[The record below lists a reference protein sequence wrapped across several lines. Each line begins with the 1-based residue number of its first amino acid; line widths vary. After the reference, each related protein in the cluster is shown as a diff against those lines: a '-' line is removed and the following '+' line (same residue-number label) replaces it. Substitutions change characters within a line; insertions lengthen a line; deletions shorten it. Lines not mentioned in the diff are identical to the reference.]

1 MSPVKSKTKKSL
13 RNILRNY
20 IKNTNRT
27 EIKKSGYFVGNGR
40 GNGKKYFYE
49 NRFPFRCIQACLEFA
64 AQLGQIADDTLEAVE
79 RRRILENEKRKE
91 LLEKGITVYGLSNF
105 SVPAYIQYE
114 LTRFRLDFV
123 AEKALIKRS
132 YNYSMITSKD
142 MVSFWNEHR
151 ELFTRYQGDSFS
163 YDEVAMV
170 IRKRIREKEYEQEIQ
185 NILRKQ
191 H

>member
-1 MSPVKSKTKKSL
+1 M
-13 RNILRNY
+13 
-20 IKNTNRT
+20 TN
-27 EIKKSGYFVGNGR
+27 
-40 GNGKKYFYE
+40 KYGFMNEEEMKYV
-49 NRFPFRCIQACLEFA
+49 QACLEFA
-64 AQLGQIADDTLEAVE
+64 VQLGQIADGSLEAAE

-91 LLEKGITVYGLSNF
+91 LLEQGITVYGLSNF

-123 AEKALIKRS
+123 SEKPLIKRS
-132 YNYSMITSKD
+132 YNYSTITSKD
-142 MVSFWNEHR
+142 MVSFWIGHR

-163 YDEVAMV
+163 YDEVATV
-170 IRKRIREKEYEQEIQ
+170 IKKRIREKEYEQEIQ

>member
-1 MSPVKSKTKKSL
+1 M
-13 RNILRNY
+13 
-20 IKNTNRT
+20 
-27 EIKKSGYFVGNGR
+27 
-40 GNGKKYFYE
+40 
-49 NRFPFRCIQACLEFA
+49 
-64 AQLGQIADDTLEAVE
+64 
-79 RRRILENEKRKE
+79 
-91 LLEKGITVYGLSNF
+91 
-105 SVPAYIQYE
+105 
-114 LTRFRLDFV
+114 
-123 AEKALIKRS
+123 IKRS

>member
-1 MSPVKSKTKKSL
+1 ML
-13 RNILRNY
+13 NNY
-20 IKNTNRT
+20 DFMNDDEMN
-27 EIKKSGYFVGNGR
+27 Y
-40 GNGKKYFYE
+40 
-49 NRFPFRCIQACLEFA
+49 IQACLEFA
-64 AQLGQIADDTLEAVE
+64 AQLGQISDDTLEAVE
-79 RRRILENEKRKE
+79 RRRILEN
-91 LLEKGITVYGLSNF
+91 
-105 SVPAYIQYE
+105 AYIQYE

>member
-1 MSPVKSKTKKSL
+1 ML
-13 RNILRNY
+13 NNY
-20 IKNTNRT
+20 DFMNDDEMN
-27 EIKKSGYFVGNGR
+27 Y
-40 GNGKKYFYE
+40 
-49 NRFPFRCIQACLEFA
+49 IQACLEFA
-64 AQLGQIADDTLEAVE
+64 AQLGQIADDTLEAVD

-185 NILRKQ
+185 NILRKR

>member
-1 MSPVKSKTKKSL
+1 MSGIF
-13 RNILRNY
+13 ILRK
-20 IKNTNRT
+20 IKNTL
-27 EIKKSGYFVGNGR
+27 ILPSQ
-40 GNGKKYFYE
+40 YFYRYCRKRNSAE
-49 NRFPFRCIQACLEFA
+49 PDSATRDNYIQACLEFA

-142 MVSFWNEHR
+142 MISFWNEHR

>member
-1 MSPVKSKTKKSL
+1 MM
-13 RNILRNY
+13 NDYNFM
-20 IKNTNRT
+20 N
-27 EIKKSGYFVGNGR
+27 EEEM
-40 GNGKKYFYE
+40 KYV
-49 NRFPFRCIQACLEFA
+49 QACLGFA
-64 AQLGQIADDTLEAVE
+64 VQLGQIADESLEAVE

-123 AEKALIKRS
+123 SEKDLIKRS
-132 YNYSMITSKD
+132 YNYSTITSKD
-142 MVSFWNEHR
+142 MASFWNEHR

-191 H
+191 Y